1 MSCVE
6 DEMVLHWAGVR
17 YCGMS
22 LVADVT
28 DVVLSSTQSN
38 TEERPYYIYLL
49 RTHPARSASVSRG
62 RTPDQTVIHPFNA
75 DLSSV
80 V

>member
-6 DEMVLHWAGVR
+6 DETVLR
-17 YCGMS
+17 LDRDEPC
-22 LVADVT
+22 VT
-28 DVVLSSTQSN
+28 DVVLSTQSN
-38 TEERPYYIYLL
+38 NEERPYYIYLV